1 MSPELKSCFTDCVF
15 LLHEW
20 VEIIFIR
27 KKISEAGQEV
37 ERTISKAFSICPKC
51 SRAGRYASSP
61 AFQSLASPSQ
71 AFAMKGRVAS
81 CKPCL
86 LSAMLPVR
94 PLPLTSQTP
103 LPFLISAPISPCSFQ
118 HYEGKLWGSVLRSPF
133 QLIDNEFLSWETP
146 GLFPDHKFRTVQPN
160 LRRPSTLDRHA
171 LLEARDHCHTLESPP
186 MECGSLP
193 REWEEIM
200 FSEKKSLSI
209 FMKET

>member
-1 MSPELKSCFTDCVF
+1 MRQGERQRELFQKLFPV
-15 LLHEW
+15 
-20 VEIIFIR
+20 
-27 KKISEAGQEV
+27 
-37 ERTISKAFSICPKC
+37 CPKC

-81 CKPCL
+81 SKPCL

-118 HYEGKLWGSVLRSPF
+118 HYEGKLRGSVLRSPF
-133 QLIDNEFLSWETP
+133 HLIDNEFLSWETP
-146 GLFPDHKFRTVQPN
+146 GLFPDYKFRTVQPN
-160 LRRPSTLDRHA
+160 LRCPSTLDRHA

-186 MECGSLP
+186 MECGSLLC
-193 REWEEIM
+193 EWEE
-200 FSEKKSLSI
+200 SRLVKRVSASS
-209 FMKET
+209 